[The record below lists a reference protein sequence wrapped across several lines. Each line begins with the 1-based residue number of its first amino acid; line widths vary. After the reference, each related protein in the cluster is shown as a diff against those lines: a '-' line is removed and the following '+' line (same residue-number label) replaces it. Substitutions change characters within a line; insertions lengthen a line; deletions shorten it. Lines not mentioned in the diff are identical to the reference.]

1 MAHINTRILDA
12 GEERLNTLTPL
23 RGYASKSLVSLQEAV
38 VKLRELVDDV
48 DSRVWTATSRSE
60 NPANELSQDESAAI
74 VLYTIEW
81 DPDHPSSG
89 AEKPN
94 YEQLQS
100 KLEQVN
106 NENERLKVRCN
117 EQQAQIDELETA
129 NKALN
134 KNCANYDDEIQ
145 RLKQDNRRLKQE
157 AQQYNQKI
165 VHLSD
170 EIPKHKE
177 EIQRIKQ
184 DNRRLTQ
191 EAQKYDQERQSLN
204 DKIQRLEQEIER
216 LKRPSASSSGRTKL
230 SFVASSESPRIPV
243 ATFAMTTRE

>member
-1 MAHINTRILDA
+1 
-12 GEERLNTLTPL
+12 
-23 RGYASKSLVSLQEAV
+23 
-38 VKLRELVDDV
+38 
-48 DSRVWTATSRSE
+48 
-60 NPANELSQDESAAI
+60 
-74 VLYTIEW
+74 
-81 DPDHPSSG
+81 
-89 AEKPN
+89 
-94 YEQLQS
+94 
-100 KLEQVN
+100 
-106 NENERLKVRCN
+106 
-117 EQQAQIDELETA
+117 AQIDELETA
-129 NKALN
+129 HNALN